1 MKSGK
6 DMFTICVVGL
16 GYVGMPLAVAL
27 SKKYPVI
34 GFDVDKKKIA
44 AFRQN
49 INYRSLVEDE
59 EFLGSKVSY
68 TDDPEE
74 IKKANFIIVAVPTP
88 IDSRQDP
95 DLTLLKGACRVVGE
109 HLSKGSIV
117 VFEST
122 VYPGV
127 TEEICLPILEQQSGL
142 SCPVDFKIGYSPER
156 INPGDKQHTLS
167 KIVKVVSG
175 CDKESL
181 EVISQIYSSIID
193 AGIHQAQNIK
203 TAEAAKIIENIQR
216 DLNIALMNEL
226 AIIFHKMDINTKEV
240 LDAAGTKWNFHKYTP
255 GLVGGHCIGVDPY
268 YLTYKAKMLG
278 YDPKVILAGRGVN
291 ESMSSHVVLLLEE
304 ALMQAGKDVKSST
317 IFMLGLTFKENVND
331 PRNSKAAMIISLLKS
346 KGVLIKGYD
355 PLLEDE
361 VVMQE
366 FGIENTPL
374 EKKGKI
380 DAIILFSPHEPFRKA
395 GIKALCEGMPRPV
408 LIDIKGVFDY
418 HEAASH
424 SIIYRC
430 L

>member
-1 MKSGK
+1 
-6 DMFTICVVGL
+6 
-16 GYVGMPLAVAL
+16 
-27 SKKYPVI
+27 
-34 GFDVDKKKIA
+34 
-44 AFRQN
+44 
-49 INYRSLVEDE
+49 
-59 EFLGSKVSY
+59 
-68 TDDPEE
+68 
-74 IKKANFIIVAVPTP
+74 
-88 IDSRQDP
+88 
-95 DLTLLKGACRVVGE
+95 
-109 HLSKGSIV
+109 
-117 VFEST
+117 
-122 VYPGV
+122 
-127 TEEICLPILEQQSGL
+127 
-142 SCPVDFKIGYSPER
+142 
-156 INPGDKQHTLS
+156 
-167 KIVKVVSG
+167 
-175 CDKESL
+175 
-181 EVISQIYSSIID
+181 
-193 AGIHQAQNIK
+193 
-203 TAEAAKIIENIQR
+203 
-216 DLNIALMNEL
+216 
-226 AIIFHKMDINTKEV
+226 
-240 LDAAGTKWNFHKYTP
+240 
-255 GLVGGHCIGVDPY
+255 
-268 YLTYKAKMLG
+268 MLG